1 MAQKEKGTEGS
12 RTDILHRLAHFQRRS
27 SHLIFSEVFFFFL
40 LCLCSL
46 LIALRFLFQGVEPGG
61 KDFAALVHLL

>member
-12 RTDILHRLAHFQRRS
+12 RTDILHRLAHFPDGVHTS
-27 SHLIFSEVFFFFL
+27 SSPRFLFFL